1 MAAAVDLLGGGWLG
15 VGPPPAPPAALTRLT
30 VGGPLPEG
38 VGEWS
43 SGGVPRHGLAAC
55 VLGAGLPLHEVE
67 VDG

>member
-1 MAAAVDLLGGGWLG
+1 M
-15 VGPPPAPPAALTRLT
+15 GPPPAPPAALTRLT
-30 VGGPLPEG
+30 VSGPLPEG